1 MNQGVVNKLKDKRI
15 NVRLDDNLYNTV
27 SEVSDKFGL
36 NKSEVVRLALTG
48 DLVKLNHTPI
58 ARIGRETREEL
69 IENSRAIFNQLDD
82 ISRANKGI
90 ANNIN
95 QLARQSYLKDNIVID
110 EESLNQFSDDIETI
124 INSVQELKDEVSQ
137 LWLRLV

>member
-82 ISRANKGI
+82 ISRSNKGI

-110 EESLNQFSDDIETI
+110 EDSLNQFSDDIETI
-124 INSVQELKDEVSQ
+124 INSVQELKDEVSE